1 MATILGGG
9 NYQMTAQ
16 GRASRELRNHGR
28 KDARKGFLA
37 QRSLMADCQTV
48 NGAFRDR
55 VNDMSASGLFLET
68 SRQLDIGQEIAMTI
82 ALPDSHGIVIKVTG
96 EVVRK
101 TYNGVG
107 VAFKVVFNY

>member
-1 MATILGGG
+1 
-9 NYQMTAQ
+9 MTAQ
-16 GRASRELRNHGR
+16 DRLSRELRNHGR
-28 KDARKGFLA
+28 KDTRKAFLTH
-37 QRSLMADCQTV
+37 RSLVADCETV

-68 SRQLDIGQEIAMTI
+68 SRRLAIGQEIAMTI
-82 ALPDSHGIVIKVTG
+82 PLPDSHGIVIKVTG

-107 VAFKVVFNY
+107 VAFRIVFNY